1 MKNKINII
9 IVSIPLILII
19 LMLFNYDYH
28 SNEIELDDFL
38 DRNEIDYGSVDNIIS
53 ERKDS
58 TAQFGK
64 TKFWP
69 KFMSNQ
75 SFHYGTLFG

>member
-38 DRNEIDYGSVDNIIS
+38 DRNEIIMALLIIS
-53 ERKDS
+53 YLKERD
-58 TAQFGK
+58 
-64 TKFWP
+64 
-69 KFMSNQ
+69 
-75 SFHYGTLFG
+75 